1 MVCQE
6 EQQKHSE
13 SEIKS
18 AHTRPYSGKMVA
30 AAPQV
35 NRPIVTGGKREK
47 WRVENVVRGCVQELY
62 TFCCQRTV
70 DTIG

>member
-1 MVCQE
+1 MV
-6 EQQKHSE
+6 
-13 SEIKS
+13 
-18 AHTRPYSGKMVA
+18 AAAA

-62 TFCCQRTV
+62 TFCSQRTV